1 MDKHL
6 KLIAYAAIVVFA
18 VIFTALIG
26 LFVVKPLIE
35 QCSKEAIELI
45 EQAKEFKELGDSIE
59 TAVKEDVELI
69 IKDKLSDSIKYVREK
84 ESLRVNYLKNVKKY
98 ESKIL
103 AVDTISDSVL
113 NGQFSVRDML
123 CDSAAKVW

>member
-35 QCSKEAIELI
+35 QRSKEAIELI